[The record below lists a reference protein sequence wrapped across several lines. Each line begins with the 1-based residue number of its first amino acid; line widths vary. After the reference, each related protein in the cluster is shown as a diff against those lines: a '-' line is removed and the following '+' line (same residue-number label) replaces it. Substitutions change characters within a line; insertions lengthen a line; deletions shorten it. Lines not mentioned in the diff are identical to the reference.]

1 MSDQEAPAEK
11 RIGTAVVLSASRL
24 DADIQFVVIDGNHCV
39 ATWHQTVV
47 EIWRGPSSVEGAKVM
62 VETCKKLVAN
72 GKGGVTFVAI
82 LERTSPPPEQ
92 PVRAVLAQWS
102 RDVVP
107 QMEIATMVSE
117 GSGFRAALV
126 RGVGLALTT
135 LLPHAMPF
143 KFCSD
148 VEEAVLKLAP
158 AIPARNG
165 GAAGLRTAIEK
176 IRARMG

>member
-1 MSDQEAPAEK
+1 VA
-11 RIGTAVVLSASRL
+11 VLSVPRAEG
-24 DADIQFVVIDGNHCV
+24 DVQFVAIDSNHCV

-47 EIWRGPSSVEGAKVM
+47 EIWRGPSSVEGAKIM
-62 VETCKKLVAN
+62 VETCKKLIAN
-72 GKGGVTFVAI
+72 GKGGVTFIAI

-107 QMEIATMVSE
+107 QMAIATMVSE

-135 LLPHAMPF
+135 LVPHRVPF

-148 VEEAVLKLAP
+148 VEEAVLKLAH
-158 AIPARNG
+158 AIPPRAG
-165 GAAGLRTAIEK
+165 GAAGLRAALEK
-176 IRARMG
+176 IRAKMG

>member
-1 MSDQEAPAEK
+1 VDADKK
-11 RIGTAVVLSASRL
+11 RIDAVAVLSPRT
-24 DADIQFVVIDGNHCV
+24 DADVQFVTIDANHCV

-47 EIWRGPSSVEGAKVM
+47 EIWRGPASVEGANIM
-62 VETCKKLVAN
+62 VQTCQKLIAN
-72 GKGGVTFVAI
+72 GKGSVTFIAI

-92 PVRAVLAQWS
+92 PVRTVLARWS

-107 QMEIATMVSE
+107 LLAVATMVSE

-126 RGVGLALTT
+126 RGVGLALTA
-135 LLPHAMPF
+135 LVPHKVPF

-158 AIPARNG
+158 ALPPRAG
-165 GAAGLRTAIEK
+165 GSAGLRSAIEI
-176 IRARMG
+176 IRAKMG